1 MINKKIKFNFLTKKM
16 ITKLKVRKYIFNNN
30 KNNNTIPNLQI
41 NNIFLHQP
49 QPSLNSRKKISITS
63 PNTCNGNNN
72 NIIKQKVNSTLTMF
86 PSDKNKNNLKL
97 LKNNSVKKKYTSA
110 ISSTNINSFQQ
121 RMTNKNYLSNHYS
134 FNCHYLH
141 PRTRPDLSLY
151 TVLALNKHK
160 LYNKKDNEKNIIYI
174 DMNMRNNSNT
184 IENTKKINNNVFLAN
199 KAYIKE
205 CYEKNKNRKFFRA
218 KKEIGK
224 YISSIHKDF
233 INSEKIR
240 FYNMMERL
248 SRIKL
253 FIESNPDNEIEVLKK
268 CLINMGIF
276 NKSYF
281 SENKLNNFL
290 KFIKSESFAVD
301 PSKNLKENI
310 INILNNDNILKENNS
325 SVSSIDK
332 DLSNHIKSVIQM
344 YKTLYRNKS
353 LVCKTLDKF
362 KVNRD
367 DLNIGFNIKKQKI
380 ILGKRNKVD
389 LIKYPDKIMNEIE
402 NKFKDRKV
410 DIINNKTFS
419 NSYWIRNLKKFNSNY
434 NLNEVIDYDMNE
446 LKRKNLL
453 TEYACLMKAKDNYD
467 LLQVKLKY
475 NV

>member
-1 MINKKIKFNFLTKKM
+1 MN
-16 ITKLKVRKYIFNNN
+16 TKLKVRKYIFNN
-30 KNNNTIPNLQI
+30 KNNNNTNPSRQI

-49 QPSLNSRKKISITS
+49 SLNSREKISITS
-63 PNTCNGNNN
+63 PNTSNGNDN
-72 NIIKQKVNSTLTMF
+72 NIIKSKVNSTLTIF
-86 PSDKNKNNLKL
+86 PSDKNKHNLKL
-97 LKNNSVKKKYTSA
+97 LKNNSVKNKYISTF
-110 ISSTNINSFQQ
+110 SSTNINNFQQ
-121 RMTNKNYLSNHYS
+121 PITHKNYLSNHYS

-141 PRTRPDLSLY
+141 PKTKPDLSLY

-174 DMNMRNNSNT
+174 DINMRNNYNT
-184 IENTKKINNNVFLAN
+184 IENIKKINNNVFLAN

-205 CYEKNKNRKFFRA
+205 CNEKNKNRKFFRA
-218 KKEIGK
+218 KKDIGN
-224 YISSIHKDF
+224 YISCIHKDF

-248 SRIKL
+248 SKIKL
-253 FIESNPDNEIEVLKK
+253 FIESNPDNEFEVLKK

-310 INILNNDNILKENNS
+310 INILNNENILKENNS
-325 SVSSIDK
+325 SISSIDK
-332 DLSNHIKSVIQM
+332 DFSNHIKSVIQM

-353 LVCKTLDKF
+353 LFCKTLDKF
-362 KVNRD
+362 KINRD
-367 DLNIGFNIKKQKI
+367 DLNIGFNIKKQKNL
-380 ILGKRNKVD
+380 LGKRNDVD
-389 LIKYPDKIMNEIE
+389 LIKCPDKIMNEIE
-402 NKFKDRKV
+402 NKLKDRKV
-410 DIINNKTFS
+410 DMINNKTFS

-434 NLNEVIDYDMNE
+434 NLNEVMDYDMNE

>member
-1 MINKKIKFNFLTKKM
+1 MN
-16 ITKLKVRKYIFNNN
+16 TKLKIRKYIFN
-30 KNNNTIPNLQI
+30 KNNTNTNPNPNPNHQI

-49 QPSLNSRKKISITS
+49 SLNSREKISITS
-63 PNTCNGNNN
+63 PNTNNNN
-72 NIIKQKVNSTLTMF
+72 NIIKSKVSSTLTIF
-86 PSDKNKNNLKL
+86 PSDKNKHNLKL
-97 LKNNSVKKKYTSA
+97 LRNNSVQKKY
-110 ISSTNINSFQQ
+110 ISTFSSSNINMFQQ
-121 RMTNKNYLSNHYS
+121 PMTHKNYLSNHYS

-141 PRTRPDLSLY
+141 PKTRPDLSLY

-174 DMNMRNNSNT
+174 DMNMRNNYNT
-184 IENTKKINNNVFLAN
+184 IENIKKFNNNVFLAN

-205 CYEKNKNRKFFRA
+205 CNEKNKNRKFFRA
-218 KKEIGK
+218 KKDIGN
-224 YISSIHKDF
+224 YISCIHKDF

-240 FYNMMERL
+240 FNTMMERL
-248 SRIKL
+248 SVIKL
-253 FIESNPDNEIEVLKK
+253 FIEANPNNEFEVLKK

-276 NKSYF
+276 NQSYF

-290 KFIKSESFAVD
+290 KYIKSENFSVD
-301 PSKNLKENI
+301 PSKNLKENV
-310 INILNNDNILKENNS
+310 INILNNDNILKDNNS
-325 SVSSIDK
+325 NISSIDK
-332 DLSNHIKSVIQM
+332 DFSDHIKSVIQM

-367 DLNIGFNIKKQKI
+367 DLNIGFNMKKQKER
-380 ILGKRNKVD
+380 LGRRNGVD
-389 LIKYPDKIMNEIE
+389 LIKNPDKVMDEIE
-402 NKFKDRKV
+402 NKLKIKKV
-410 DIINNKTFS
+410 DMINNKTFS
-419 NSYWIRNLKKFNSNY
+419 NSYWIRNLKKLNSNY

-453 TEYACLMKAKDNYD
+453 TEYACLMKARDNYD

>member
-1 MINKKIKFNFLTKKM
+1 
-16 ITKLKVRKYIFNNN
+16 
-30 KNNNTIPNLQI
+30 
-41 NNIFLHQP
+41 
-49 QPSLNSRKKISITS
+49 
-63 PNTCNGNNN
+63 
-72 NIIKQKVNSTLTMF
+72 
-86 PSDKNKNNLKL
+86 
-97 LKNNSVKKKYTSA
+97 
-110 ISSTNINSFQQ
+110 
-121 RMTNKNYLSNHYS
+121 MTHKNYLSNHYS

-141 PRTRPDLSLY
+141 PKTTPDLSLY

-160 LYNKKDNEKNIIYI
+160 IYNKKDNEENIIYI
-174 DMNMRNNSNT
+174 NTNMRNNNNT
-184 IENTKKINNNVFLAN
+184 FENVKKKDNNIFLVN

-205 CYEKNKNRKFFRA
+205 CNEKNKNRKFFSA
-218 KKEIGK
+218 KKDIGK
-224 YISSIHKDF
+224 YISFIHKDF

-253 FIESNPDNEIEVLKK
+253 FIEANPDDEFEVLKK
-268 CLINMGIF
+268 CLINIGIF
-276 NKSYF
+276 DKSYF
-281 SENKLNNFL
+281 SEKKLQNFM
-290 KFIKSESFAVD
+290 KFIKSENFSVD

-325 SVSSIDK
+325 GISSIEK
-332 DLSNHIKSVIQM
+332 DVSDHLKSVIHM

-353 LVCKTLDKF
+353 LDCKTLDKF

-367 DLNIGFNIKKQKI
+367 DLNIGFNMKKQKFL
-380 ILGKRNKVD
+380 LGKRNGVD
-389 LIKYPDKIMNEIE
+389 LIKNPDKIMNEIE
-402 NKFKDRKV
+402 NKLKDKKV
-410 DIINNKTFS
+410 DMINNKTFS

>member
-1 MINKKIKFNFLTKKM
+1 M
-16 ITKLKVRKYIFNNN
+16 
-30 KNNNTIPNLQI
+30 
-41 NNIFLHQP
+41 
-49 QPSLNSRKKISITS
+49 
-63 PNTCNGNNN
+63 
-72 NIIKQKVNSTLTMF
+72 
-86 PSDKNKNNLKL
+86 
-97 LKNNSVKKKYTSA
+97 
-110 ISSTNINSFQQ
+110 
-121 RMTNKNYLSNHYS
+121 
-134 FNCHYLH
+134 
-141 PRTRPDLSLY
+141 
-151 TVLALNKHK
+151 
-160 LYNKKDNEKNIIYI
+160 
-174 DMNMRNNSNT
+174 
-184 IENTKKINNNVFLAN
+184 
-199 KAYIKE
+199 
-205 CYEKNKNRKFFRA
+205 
-218 KKEIGK
+218 
-224 YISSIHKDF
+224 
-233 INSEKIR
+233 
-240 FYNMMERL
+240 
-248 SRIKL
+248 
-253 FIESNPDNEIEVLKK
+253 
-268 CLINMGIF
+268 
-276 NKSYF
+276 
-281 SENKLNNFL
+281 
-290 KFIKSESFAVD
+290 IKSESFAVD

-332 DLSNHIKSVIQM
+332 DFSNHIKSVIQM

-353 LVCKTLDKF
+353 LVCKTLDNF

-434 NLNEVIDYDMNE
+434 NLNEVIDYDMNK